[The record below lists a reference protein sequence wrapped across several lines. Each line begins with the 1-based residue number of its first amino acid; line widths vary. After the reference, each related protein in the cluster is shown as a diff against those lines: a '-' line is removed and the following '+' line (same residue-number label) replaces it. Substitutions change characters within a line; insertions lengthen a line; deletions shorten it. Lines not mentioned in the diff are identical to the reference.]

1 MRRYAAAEDRRIT
14 WTIALSV
21 ALHAGL
27 LLFGLAH
34 LPTSDFGT
42 VPELRVFIEDEEGPD
57 SEHEDAPAAEQPAA
71 LAKNL
76 NEQLVQP
83 TVANP
88 TPQAEPPLAAAS
100 SPPPAPSENV
110 EEATSAE
117 TFTAASDSSSSDSE
131 PAVVARVDDS
141 ASDAALTAQTPEPEL
156 PEIEIPTVERSMLAR
171 RVLET
176 TKGFHDSDLAQLQ
189 LSWEHEGQQYTA
201 VVHRQPAADHMGI
214 ERVMVEIST
223 EEEGRQLRTR
233 VQMKRLAFS
242 HFTQLVDYWDREVQ
256 LHDDVIAGRFHS
268 NSEIF
273 VGYDRKVAPQFLGK
287 VTTAAHGFT
296 VGMSMGRKRR
306 EDIFRGGLE
315 TRAGRIALPDKFL
328 PFGNTQSAG
337 NSDVRQLAGDTRLI
351 FYPDGTCGVQ
361 SLESGSPEERQTI
374 GPAPVYFVAD
384 RKAKVHMRGV
394 VRGTVLVYSPDR
406 IVVEGDLTYSRDPR
420 EVADADD
427 YLGLVSDRFVEI
439 APPEVTGPG
448 DIEIHAAIYAKR
460 RFIVTDIE
468 HRKSATLYIYGSLTA
483 GSLTATE
490 PRYATKIE
498 FDGRFEHY
506 RPPGFPVTNRYEI
519 EAWDSQ
525 WTQMGDEE
533 PAEVSA
539 ANSSQ

>member
-1 MRRYAAAEDRRIT
+1 MRRYAAAEDRRIN
-14 WTIALSV
+14 WAIALSV

-27 LLFGLAH
+27 LLFGLSN

-57 SEHEDAPAAEQPAA
+57 SEHENAPAAESPAA

-83 TVANP
+83 ALANP
-88 TPQAEPPLAAAS
+88 SPLAEPPLAAS
-100 SPPPAPSENV
+100 SPPPPAPVEAD
-110 EEATSAE
+110 EEATSAD
-117 TFTAASDSSSSDSE
+117 TFTAASDSSSFGE
-131 PAVVARVDDS
+131 PEVVAKVDDS
-141 ASDAALTAQTPEPEL
+141 ASDAALTARAPEPEL

-176 TKGFHDSDLAQLQ
+176 TRGFHESDLAQLQ
-189 LSWEHEGQQYTA
+189 LSWEHDGQQYTA
-201 VVHRQPAADHMGI
+201 VVHRQPAADQMGI

-223 EEEGRQLRTR
+223 EEEGRQLKTR

-273 VGYDRKVAPQFLGK
+273 VGYDRKVAPRFLGK

-328 PFGNTQSAG
+328 PFGNGQSTG
-337 NSDVRQLAGDTRLI
+337 DFDVRQLARDTRLI
-351 FYPDGTCGVQ
+351 FYPDGTCAVQ
-361 SLESGSPEERQTI
+361 SLESGSPEERQAI

-384 RKAKVHMRGV
+384 RKARVHVRGV
-394 VRGTVLVYSPDR
+394 VSGTVLVYSPDR
-406 IVVEGDLTYSRDPR
+406 IVVEGDLTYAHDPR
-420 EVADADD
+420 EVAGADD

-439 APPEVTGPG
+439 APPDVTGPG
-448 DIEIHAAIYAKR
+448 DIHIHAAVYAKR

-468 HRKSATLYIYGSLTA
+468 HRKSATLFIYGSLTA

-525 WTQMGDEE
+525 WTQVGDEE
-533 PAEVSA
+533 APEVSA

>member
-1 MRRYAAAEDRRIT
+1 MRRHAAAEDRRIT

-21 ALHAGL
+21 VLHAGL
-27 LLFGLAH
+27 LLLGLSH
-34 LPTSDFGT
+34 LSTSDFST

-57 SEHEDAPAAEQPAA
+57 AEHANAPAAQSPAA
-71 LAKNL
+71 LARNL
-76 NEQLVQP
+76 NEHLVQP
-83 TVANP
+83 AVAAP
-88 TPQAEPPLAAAS
+88 SPQAEPPLTAS
-100 SPPPAPSENV
+100 SPPPPAPTEND

-117 TFTAASDSSSSDSE
+117 TFTAASDASAAGE
-131 PAVVARVDDS
+131 PAVVATVDDN
-141 ASDAALTAQTPEPEL
+141 ASDAALTAEAAEPEL
-156 PEIEIPTVERSMLAR
+156 PEIEIPTAERSMLAR

-176 TKGFHDSDLAQLQ
+176 TKGFHESDLEQLQ
-189 LSWEHEGQQYTA
+189 LSWDHEGQQYTA
-201 VVHRQPAADHMGI
+201 VLHRQPAADHMGI
-214 ERVMVEIST
+214 ERVMIEIST
-223 EEEGRQLRTR
+223 EEEGRQLKTR

-296 VGMSMGRKRR
+296 VGLSMGRKRR

-337 NSDVRQLAGDTRLI
+337 NSDVRLLAGDTRLI
-351 FYPDGTCGVQ
+351 FYPDGTCAVQ
-361 SLESGSPEERQTI
+361 SLQPGSPQARQAI
-374 GPAPVYFVAD
+374 GTAPVYFVAD
-384 RKAKVHMRGV
+384 RKAKVHVRGV

-406 IVVEGDLTYSRDPR
+406 IVVEGDLTYARDPR
-420 EVADADD
+420 EVARADD

-439 APPEVTGPG
+439 APPQVTGPG

-460 RFIVTDIE
+460 RFIVTEIE

-525 WTQMGDEE
+525 WTQVGHEE